1 MRLFASAIICC
12 VCCVLWPPPAHACSP
27 PPAIGSRII
36 LPGDGATNVPTN
48 VRVALEYDGTSSR
61 PELAEVQIQPVGG
74 QPVAVTAQR
83 GLTNHPFRFLVFVRP
98 TTPLAANT
106 TFQILTHIPG
116 VPCGSESCIT
126 TTFSVAATFTTG
138 SGPDT
143 VPPTY
148 AGLSGVTA
156 SKQICDSDACCG
168 PDRAVAYGFGR
179 GTPTDDVAYAGV
191 NLYRVGSG
199 LVSELTN
206 LSGFELCSG
215 QPSGGGPSGDFMAPV
230 GTFYA
235 HAVDLAGNEDSNMQL
250 VTVPVTCAD
259 VGKDGGGS
267 DTGGSGAGGSGGG
280 CSSSVAPY
288 SGPPL
293 ILLALVLLR
302 RRRRR

>member
-1 MRLFASAIICC
+1 MRLFASAII
-12 VCCVLWPPPAHACSP
+12 CCVLWPPPAHACSP
-27 PPAIGSRII
+27 PQAIGSRDI

-48 VRVALEYDGTSSR
+48 VRVALEYHGSSSS

-74 QPVAVTAQR
+74 QPVAVTADR
-83 GLTNHPFRFLVFVRP
+83 GLTNHRFRFLVFVRP
-98 TTPLAANT
+98 TAPLAANT
-106 TFQILTHIPG
+106 TFQILTRVPS
-116 VPCGSESCIT
+116 VPCGSEPCTT

-148 AGLSGVTA
+148 AGLAGVTA

-168 PDRAVAYGFGR
+168 PDRVISYGFDR

-191 NLYRVGSG
+191 KLYRVGSG
-199 LVSELTN
+199 LVSELTS

-215 QPSGGGPSGDFMAPV
+215 QPSGGGPSGDFTAPV

-250 VTVPVTCAD
+250 VTVPLTCGDAGND
-259 VGKDGGGS
+259 D
-267 DTGGSGAGGSGGG
+267 GGSGAG

-293 ILLALVLLR
+293 MVLALVLLR